1 MKATFD
7 LVFEQNMLV
16 IYPCEARGKEKTR
29 PWIELAKN

>member
-16 IYPCEARGKEKTR
+16 IYPCEARGKEKPR
-29 PWIELAKN
+29 PWIDPAKT